1 MTNIKCS
8 ADTTL
13 SEDQVRAALTDFSSD
28 RPEKWSNLD
37 PAMYK
42 VHDLGQT
49 WADVT
54 EGSRFAGGIWER
66 ARYEWAD
73 PHRVV
78 LTVTDSNA
86 FAPGSRWEY
95 TTAALSD
102 RRTRVDLVVNRRG
115 QSPKGRF
122 LASVLRVTG
131 HKVFCGDL
139 AKTLRRL
146 ETESRGAAND

>member
-1 MTNIKCS
+1 MANIKCS

-13 SEDQVRAALTDFSSD
+13 SEDQVRAVLTDFSSG
-28 RPEKWSNLD
+28 RPEKWPNLD
-37 PAMYK
+37 PDMYK

-54 EGSRFAGGIWER
+54 EGSSFAGGIWER
-66 ARYEWAD
+66 TRYEWTD

-86 FAPGSRWEY
+86 FAPGSSWEY
-95 TTAALSD
+95 TTAALSED
-102 RRTRVDLVVNRRG
+102 GTRVDLVVDRRG
-115 QSPKGRF
+115 RSAKGRF

-139 AKTLRRL
+139 AKTLRGL
-146 ETESRGAAND
+146 ERGN